1 VKHARL
7 VPTLARRSALVAFA
21 AGVLWSGAALALY
34 VYNPPPKPVG
44 RYYAAAKGGYGSV
57 TEMQVTVKKESGQ
70 YTTSDLSIVVRRMD
84 GTFVK
89 GVKLPKASSQVAFQ
103 VPANSMRCSID
114 IRGDKLCQ
122 DNVTV
127 CGGGITQKN
136 HYEISVYTAD
146 KVPDP
151 NVNPPALAATA
162 SRVGDPKL
170 RVTKGVGIRGFNP
183 FTNEYP
189 LTKNAPYM
197 PAPVNVSDG
206 MTCRPGP
213 EPWPEPEPSFD
224 STAL

>member
-1 VKHARL
+1 MKHAL
-7 VPTLARRSALVAFA
+7 PVPALARRSALVAFA

-44 RYYAAAKGGYGSV
+44 RYYAAAKGGYSAASEMKV
-57 TEMQVTVKKESGQ
+57 TIKKEPGQ
-70 YTTSDLSIVVRRMD
+70 YTTTDLSVVVRRMD
-84 GTFVK
+84 GTLVK
-89 GVKLPKASSQVAFQ
+89 GIKFAKANSEVSFEI
-103 VPANSMRCSID
+103 PANSMRCTVD
-114 IRGDKLCQ
+114 NRGDKLCQ

-136 HYEISVYTAD
+136 HYEIAVYTAD
-146 KVPDP
+146 KVKDP
-151 NVNPPALAATA
+151 VLNAPALAATP

-170 RVTKGVGIRGFNP
+170 RMTKGIGIRGFNP

-197 PAPVNVSDG
+197 PPPVNVSDG